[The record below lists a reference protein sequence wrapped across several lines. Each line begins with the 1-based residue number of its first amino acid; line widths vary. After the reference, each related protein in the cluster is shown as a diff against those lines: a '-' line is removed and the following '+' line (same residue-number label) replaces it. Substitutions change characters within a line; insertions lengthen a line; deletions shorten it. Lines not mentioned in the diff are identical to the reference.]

1 MSQMGAAGR
10 GGIYRPREEGES
22 VMNTTPAPVPRPTL
36 DTEDGRQSWRDWGSY
51 RAGLFQAARGRLC
64 NRNNVIG
71 RPSRTAFPA

>member
-36 DTEDGRQSWRDWGSY
+36 DEEDGRQSWRDWGSY
-51 RAGLFQAARGRLC
+51 RGYFKRRVGSLC
-64 NRNNVIG
+64 KRNSAIG
-71 RPSRTAFPA
+71 RPSRTAFAA

>member
-36 DTEDGRQSWRDWGSY
+36 DEEDGRQSWREWGGYEGYFKRRVDAFGTAIS
-51 RAGLFQAARGRLC
+51 
-64 NRNNVIG
+64 VIG
-71 RPSRTAFPA
+71 RPSRTAFAA